1 MVWMST
7 EIADLQEVAGRFGAL
22 TAYASAQS
30 VGAFSDLVAEVALQD
45 RIEAV
50 ADVLAAGVPAAS
62 LDLVAQVAA
71 EIVGARPASPSSGVE
86 PGELE
91 PLVYRAGL
99 AVRLRRPDLGEIV
112 GELERWLE
120 PAGAGD
126 DAWEEDPEAGEL
138 FLQSLASGL
147 APLAGLDVA
156 ATLHYARIF
165 MDNFPP
171 FSLPLGDVDER
182 ATRWL
187 AQLLD
192 MGGTRAVLRQTL
204 LDLASAW
211 QEGHPRAA
219 GQIRT
224 WAEAPI
230 PSDQTQDLP
239 WMQALLPLARTQV

>member
-1 MVWMST
+1 MST
-7 EIADLQEVAGRFGAL
+7 EIADLQEVAARFAAL
-22 TAYASAQS
+22 TGSTGTQGMS
-30 VGAFSDLVAEVALQD
+30 AFSDLVAGRDLQD
-45 RIEAV
+45 RVEAV
-50 ADVLAAGVPAAS
+50 ADALAAGSPAAS
-62 LDLVAQVAA
+62 LDLIGQVAGELA
-71 EIVGARPASPSSGVE
+71 EATPASPSWGIQ
-86 PGELE
+86 PALLA

-99 AVRLRRPDLGEIV
+99 AVRLRRADLVELV

-120 PAGAGD
+120 SADAGGGGPD
-126 DAWEEDPEAGEL
+126 EDPEATEL

-165 MDNFPP
+165 MVNFPP

-192 MGGTRAVLRQTL
+192 MGGTRAALRQTL
-204 LDLASAW
+204 LDLAAAW
-211 QEGHPRAA
+211 EESHPRAA
-219 GQIRT
+219 SQVRA

>member
-1 MVWMST
+1 MIWMST
-7 EIADLQEVAGRFGAL
+7 EIADLQEVAARFAAL
-22 TAYASAQS
+22 TAPASTQS
-30 VGAFSDLVAEVALQD
+30 MRAFSTLVAGSALQD
-45 RIEAV
+45 RLEAV
-50 ADVLAAGVPAAS
+50 ADALAAGSPAAS

-71 EIVGARPASPSSGVE
+71 EIVGARPASDTE
-86 PGELE
+86 PRELE

-99 AVRLRRPDLGEIV
+99 AVRLGRPDLGEIV

-120 PAGAGD
+120 PAGAGGGGP
-126 DAWEEDPEAGEL
+126 EEDPEAQEL

-192 MGGTRAVLRQTL
+192 MGGTRAALRQTL

-219 GQIRT
+219 SQVRA

>member
-7 EIADLQEVAGRFGAL
+7 EIADLQEVAARFAALIAPASTESILAFLDLGAD
-22 TAYASAQS
+22 S
-30 VGAFSDLVAEVALQD
+30 ALQD

-50 ADVLAAGVPAAS
+50 ADALAAGAPAAS

-71 EIVGARPASPSSGVE
+71 EIVGARLASPSSGVE
-86 PGELE
+86 PGQLE

-126 DAWEEDPEAGEL
+126 GAWEEDPEACEL

-192 MGGTRAVLRQTL
+192 MGGTRAALRQTL
-204 LDLASAW
+204 LDLAAAW
-211 QEGHPRAA
+211 EAEHPRAA
-219 GQIRT
+219 GRIRT
-224 WAEAPI
+224 WAEA
-230 PSDQTQDLP
+230 P